1 MKKSEL
7 RIGVVLSYVNLAL
20 STAIPLVYTPI
31 MLRMLG
37 QSEYGL
43 YALAVSAVSYL
54 SLLSFGMGSTI
65 IRYISKYRAEN
76 DKDAEEKAFGF
87 FLLLYC
93 VLACVV
99 LVCGTLISVNAAHIF
114 DKSLNAEE
122 LSKIKTLLII
132 MTVNSAVSFPCSVF
146 SSVTISHEKYIFR
159 KLIDTFPTIITPC
172 ANLLVLY
179 LGHGSVGMALVAA
192 ILQVITLPI
201 YVVYC
206 IKNLQVKPRIGLL
219 PGKLVKEMFG
229 FSAFVFLATIVDM
242 LFWQTD
248 KVILGMLVG
257 STAVGVY
264 NLGGTFNSIVMN
276 LSTSISGVLAPKITG
291 MVVKE
296 STNEEL
302 SELFIRVGRLQYII
316 IALILSGFIV
326 FGRQFIY
333 LWVGPEY
340 EGTFWV
346 AILTMFPLAIP
357 LIQNTGLNI
366 ITAQNKHRFR
376 SLVFLGIAILNVIST
391 YLCVPYW
398 GIIGAALCSCVS
410 YLLGQGLIMN
420 IYYYKVTKLDIP
432 QFWRNILK
440 MSPIP
445 VIMTLLGVFLNKYII
460 ANNWIV
466 FFVEV
471 AVFSIIYVLLMH
483 CFCFNSYE
491 KNIYMNLV
499 KKVIGKLGKRG

>member
-1 MKKSEL
+1 MKKNEL
-7 RIGVVLSYVNLAL
+7 RIGVVLSYINLAL
-20 STAIPLVYTPI
+20 STAIPLFYTPI

-37 QSEYGL
+37 QAEYGL

-65 IRYISKYRAEN
+65 IRYISKYRAEK
-76 DKDAEEKAFGF
+76 DKASEEKTFGF
-87 FLLLYC
+87 FFILYC
-93 VLACVV
+93 ALACIV
-99 LVCGTLISVNAAHIF
+99 LICGIIISNNAAAIF
-114 DKSLNAEE
+114 DKSLSAGE

-132 MTVNSAVSFPCSVF
+132 MTVSSAVSFPCAVF
-146 SSVTISHEKYIFR
+146 SSITISHEKYIFR
-159 KLIDTFPTIITPC
+159 KLIDTLPTIVTPC

-201 YVVYC
+201 YIVYC
-206 IKNLQVKPRIGLL
+206 FKKLQVKPQFGLL
-219 PGKLVKEMFG
+219 PRKLVKEMFG

-302 SELFIRVGRLQYII
+302 SELFIRVGRLQYIV
-316 IALILSGFIV
+316 IALILSGFTV

-376 SLVFLGIAILNVIST
+376 SIVFLAIAILNVIST

-398 GIIGAALCSCVS
+398 GIIGAAFCSCVS

-420 IYYYKVTKLDIP
+420 IYYYRVTKLDIP

-445 VIMTLLGVFLNKYII
+445 VAMTVLGVFLNQYIS
-460 ANNWIV
+460 ASNWIT
-466 FFVEV
+466 FFLEV
-471 AVFSIIYVLLMH
+471 IVFSIIYMLLMH
-483 CFCFNSYE
+483 WFCFNSYE
-491 KNIYMNLV
+491 KSIYMNLLN
-499 KKVIGKLGKRG
+499 KVIGKFDKRG